1 MKLGLIDVG
10 GGMRGTFAAGIL
22 EYCLENNI
30 NFDCC
35 IGLSAGSTNL
45 VSFLAGQAGRNMRYY
60 MEYAFRKDYSGLNCF
75 LKTRNW
81 LNLDYIYGTLANTG
95 GEDPI
100 DYKALKENPAEL
112 FVVAEEIETGATKY
126 FTKEDFKQ
134 DNYSVLSASCNI
146 PILNRPVVI
155 DGKKYYDGGFAN
167 SLPIDKALE
176 EGCDKVVVILT
187 RPLHIPRK
195 PNRDK
200 VFASLLGL
208 RFKKAAERLASRA
221 KEYNEKVEYV
231 KKLQEEGKVLILSPE
246 EVYGLDTLTRNKEAM
261 MKLYEDGRKA
271 AEKIPEWIKEKTN
284 NAKTKIESKKE
295 EIKIKA
301 HEKAE
306 EIKSKVDEQVEKIKS
321 KKNSKK

>member
-75 LKTRNW
+75 LKTGNW
-81 LNLDYIYGTLANTG
+81 LNLDYIYGALANSG

-100 DYKALKENPAEL
+100 DYKALMDNPSEL
-112 FVVAEEIETGATKY
+112 FIVAEEIESGATKY
-126 FTKEDFKQ
+126 FTKNDFKQ
-134 DNYSVLSASCNI
+134 DDYRVLSASCNI
-146 PILNRPVVI
+146 PILNRPVI
-155 DGKKYYDGGFAN
+155 IEDKKYYDGGFAD
-167 SLPIDKALE
+167 SLPIEKALK

-200 VFASLLGL
+200 IFASLLK
-208 RFKKAAERLASRA
+208 FKHKKAAERLASRA
-221 KEYNEKVEYV
+221 KEYNEKVDYII
-231 KKLQEEGKVLILSPE
+231 KLQEEGKVLILSPE
-246 EVYGLDTLTRNKEAM
+246 EVYGLDTLTRDREAM
-261 MKLYEDGRKA
+261 LKLYEDGRKI
-271 AEKIPEWIKEKTN
+271 AEKIPEWIKQKSNE
-284 NAKTKIESKKE
+284 AKIKIESKKE
-295 EIKIKA
+295 EIKA
-301 HEKAE
+301 
-306 EIKSKVDEQVEKIKS
+306 KVDEQVEKIKS
-321 KKNSKK
+321 KRNKKQNI

>member
-1 MKLGLIDVG
+1 MKIGLIDVG

-45 VSFLAGQAGRNMRYY
+45 ISFLAGQAGRNMRYY
-60 MEYAFRKDYSGLNCF
+60 MEYAFRKDYSGLGCF
-75 LKTRNW
+75 LKTGNW
-81 LNLDYIYGTLANTG
+81 LNLDYIYGTLANSD

-100 DYKALKENPAEL
+100 DYKRLKENPAD
-112 FVVAEEIETGATKY
+112 FIVVAEEIETGATKY
-126 FTKEDFKQ
+126 FTKDDIKQ
-134 DNYSVLSASCNI
+134 DDYRVLSASCNI

-155 DGKKYYDGGFAN
+155 DNKKYYDGGFAD
-167 SLPIDKALE
+167 SLPIEKALQ

-195 PNRDK
+195 PTRDK
-200 VFASLLGL
+200 FFASILKL
-208 RFKKAAERLASRA
+208 RFKNAAERLASRA

-231 KKLQEEGKVLILSPE
+231 KKLQEEGKVLILSPK

-271 AEKIPEWIKEKTN
+271 AEKIPEWIKEKMQS
-284 NAKTKIESKKE
+284 AKNIIKNKK
-295 EIKIKA
+295 
-301 HEKAE
+301 
-306 EIKSKVDEQVEKIKS
+306 
-321 KKNSKK
+321 